1 MGVKLVVV
9 ALRAHSCF
17 TLIIRRR
24 RCDIGNVLKL
34 QNIFSYLLFFQKI
47 SAYHILAS
55 IFSFVLALKE
65 SKAEFLSRG
74 YAD

>member
-1 MGVKLVVV
+1 MI
-9 ALRAHSCF
+9 SEMF
-17 TLIIRRR
+17 
-24 RCDIGNVLKL
+24 LKL